1 LTILS
6 HLGYKTSAILPVT
19 DKEYSMLPRSL
30 IAPIVLGFL
39 ALNVAGQAL
48 PLYTDYLWF
57 QEVKLTSVFTT
68 ILWYKVLL
76 GVAGGLLFALLL
88 YVNVRLAA
96 RPRAGDVLMELEDPL
111 GLPSRLVIEPLF
123 RRFLLPG
130 ALILGILAG
139 MHTAGQW
146 ETVLRYLNRQPFDI
160 SDPLFGRNVGF
171 YVFQLPLLETLYGW
185 ALGALVIALLLAVAT
200 YVLHRG
206 IQITPRGPTLV
217 PQARAH
223 LLTLGALILIV
234 KAGGYYLDTYHL
246 LLSPTGIV
254 FGAGYSDINATLPAL
269 RVLSVLA
276 LACAALCIWQIGR
289 RGIRPVFIG
298 LGVLVA
304 ANVLGLGV
312 LPTLMQRFR
321 VVPNEMVAERPYIE
335 QNIKYTRKAYGLD
348 RITEEEFPAEET
360 LSAAD
365 LRKNDPTVKNIRLW
379 DHRPLL
385 VTYAQLQEI
394 RTYYRFVDVDNDR
407 YMVDGQLRQVMLS
420 PRELSYKN
428 LPSRIWINER
438 LTYTHGYG
446 VVLGPVNR
454 ITPEGLPEFWIKD
467 IPPASSGAMKVTRP
481 EIYYGEI
488 ANDVGGDYVFVKTR
502 AQELDYPAGDKNVYS
517 TYAGTGGVPIQSVWR
532 KLLFASR
539 FADVKILLSNDI
551 IGESRVMYHRQ
562 IEERVK
568 KAAPFIQFDRD
579 PYLVIRQDGSLAW
592 IIDGYTTSN
601 KFPYSEPVRGLG
613 NYIRNSV
620 KAVVDAYHG
629 TLAFY
634 LSEPEDPVIRTYAK
648 AFPDLFQP
656 LSAMP
661 ADLRPHVRY
670 PQGLFAI
677 QARMF
682 ATYHMQDPQVFY
694 NKEDLWSIPRR
705 AVEAQERE
713 IEPYYTIMKL
723 PGEKAEEF
731 ILLSPFNPSKKD
743 NMIAWMAARSDG
755 PHYGKLISYNFP
767 KQKLIYGPR
776 QIEARIDQDAFISQQ
791 LSLWSQ
797 RGSQV
802 IRGSLLAIPI
812 EQSLLYVQP
821 LYLAAEKGSL
831 PELKRVLVSMGT
843 QIAMEENL
851 EASLAQLFGSK
862 TKAQVASRTETAVVP
877 SSPGAPQG
885 TNVRG
890 LADQALQQYGRAQDM
905 LRQGN
910 FAGYGEEIKRLESTL
925 RALRER
931 AP

>member
-1 LTILS
+1 
-6 HLGYKTSAILPVT
+6 
-19 DKEYSMLPRSL
+19 MLPRSL
-30 IAPIVLGFL
+30 IGPIVLVFL
-39 ALNVAGQAL
+39 ALNLVGQAL

-57 QEVKLTSVFTT
+57 QEVTFSSVFTT
-68 ILWYKVLL
+68 ILWYKIAL
-76 GVAGGLLFALLL
+76 GIVGGLAFALIL

-96 RPRAGDVLMELEDPL
+96 RSKGGDVLIELEDPL

-130 ALILGILAG
+130 VLILGILAG
-139 MHTAGQW
+139 LQAAGQW
-146 ETVLRYLNRQPFDI
+146 ETVLRFLNAQPFRAV
-160 SDPLFGRNVGF
+160 DPLFGRDIGF
-171 YVFQLPLLETLYGW
+171 YVFRIPFLETLYGW
-185 ALGALVIALLLAVAT
+185 ALVTLGVAFLLTAAT

-206 IQITPRGPTLV
+206 IQITPRGPV
-217 PQARAH
+217 VAAHARVH
-223 LLTLGALILIV
+223 LLALVAVILIV

-254 FGAGYSDINATLPAL
+254 FGAGYSDITVNLPAL
-269 RVLSVLA
+269 RILAVLA
-276 LACAALCIWQIGR
+276 LACAALCIWQMGR
-289 RGIRPVFIG
+289 RGIRPVLVAIG
-298 LGVLVA
+298 ALLA

-312 LPTLMQRFR
+312 LPGAIQRLR

-335 QNIKYTRKAYGLD
+335 QNIKHTRMAYALD
-348 RITEEEFPAEET
+348 RIKEEEFPAEEALT
-360 LSAAD
+360 LAD
-365 LRKNDPTVKNIRLW
+365 LRKNDPTIKNIRLW

-385 VTYAQLQEI
+385 MTYAQLQEI

-407 YMVDGQLRQVMLS
+407 YTVDGQLRQVMLS
-420 PRELSYKN
+420 ARELSYKN

-467 IPPASSGAMKVTRP
+467 IPPAASGPLKVTRP

-502 AQELDYPAGDKNVYS
+502 AQELDYPAGDKNVY
-517 TYAGTGGVPIQSVWR
+517 TNYGGRGGVPIETFLR
-532 KLLFASR
+532 KLLFALR
-539 FADVKILLSNDI
+539 FADIKILLSNDI

-562 IEERVK
+562 VEDRVR

-579 PYLVIRQDGSLAW
+579 PYLIIRQDGSLAW

-634 LSEPEDPVIRTYAK
+634 LSEPDDPVVKAYAQ
-648 AFPDLFQP
+648 AFPGLFQP

-661 ADLRPHVRY
+661 ADLRPHIRY
-670 PQGLFAI
+670 PQGLFGI

-694 NKEDLWSIPRR
+694 NKEDLWSIPKRT
-705 AVEAQERE
+705 VDGQERE
-713 IEPYYTIMKL
+713 IESYYTIMRL
-723 PGEKAEEF
+723 PGEKGEEF

-743 NMIAWMAARSDG
+743 NMIAWLAARSDG
-755 PHYGKLISYNFP
+755 PNYGKLIVYNFP

-812 EQSLLYVQP
+812 EQSLLYVEP

-831 PELKRVLVSMGT
+831 PELKRVIVSMGN

-851 EASLAQLFGSK
+851 EDSLTQLFGSR
-862 TKAQVASRTETAVVP
+862 ARTPTAPRAETAAAAGP
-877 SSPGAPQG
+877 PGTAPE

-910 FAGYGEEIKRLESTL
+910 FAAYGEEIKRLEATL
-925 RALRER
+925 KALRER
-931 AP
+931 AR

>member
-1 LTILS
+1 
-6 HLGYKTSAILPVT
+6 
-19 DKEYSMLPRSL
+19 MLPRSL
-30 IAPIVLGFL
+30 IGPIILVFV
-39 ALNVAGQAL
+39 ALNVIGQAL

-57 QEVKLTSVFTT
+57 QEVKFTSVFTT
-68 ILWYKVLL
+68 ILWYKIAL
-76 GVAGGLLFALLL
+76 GVCAGILFAAFL

-96 RPRAGDVLMELEDPL
+96 RSKAGDVLMELEDPL

-130 ALILGILAG
+130 AIVLGIFAG
-139 MHTAGQW
+139 LHAAGQW
-146 ETVLRYLNRQPFDI
+146 ETVLRFRNGQPFGI
-160 SDPLFGRNVGF
+160 QDPLFGRDVSF
-171 YVFQLPLLETLYGW
+171 YVFQLPILETLYGW
-185 ALGALVIALLLAVAT
+185 AFATLAMALLLTVAT

-206 IQITPRGPTLV
+206 IQITPRGPVATT
-217 PQARAH
+217 QARAH
-223 LLTLGALILIV
+223 LLTLGALLLIV
-234 KAGGYYLDTYHL
+234 KAGGYYLDAFHL

-254 FGAGYSDINATLPAL
+254 FGAGYSDIHANLPAL
-269 RVLSVLA
+269 RILAVLA

-289 RGIRPVFIG
+289 RGVRPVLIG
-298 LGVLVA
+298 VGVLVA
-304 ANVLGLGV
+304 ANVVGLGLV
-312 LPTLMQRFR
+312 PTAIQRFR
-321 VVPNEMVAERPYIE
+321 VVPNEIVAERPYIE
-335 QNIKYTRKAYGLD
+335 QNIKHTRIAYGLD
-348 RITEEEFPAEET
+348 RIKEEEFPADET
-360 LSAAD
+360 LTAED

-407 YMVDGQLRQVMLS
+407 YVVDGQLRQVMLS
-420 PRELSYKN
+420 PRELSYRN

-467 IPPASSGAMKVTRP
+467 IPPASSGPITVTRP

-502 AQELDYPAGDKNVYS
+502 AQELDYPAGDKNVY
-517 TYAGTGGVPIQSVWR
+517 TNYAGDGGVPVQTFLR
-532 KLLFASR
+532 KLLFALR
-539 FADVKILLSNDI
+539 FRDIKILLSNDI
-551 IGESRVMYHRQ
+551 IAESRVIYHRQ
-562 IEERVK
+562 IEERVR

-579 PYLVIRQDGSLAW
+579 PYLVVRKDGTLTW
-592 IIDGYTTSN
+592 IIDGYTTTN

-634 LSEPEDPVIRTYAK
+634 ISEPDDPVIKTYAK
-648 AFPDLFQP
+648 AFPGLFQP
-656 LSAMP
+656 LAAMP
-661 ADLRPHVRY
+661 ADLKPHIRY
-670 PQGLFAI
+670 PQGLFGI

-694 NKEDLWSIPRR
+694 NKEDLWNIPKRM
-705 AVEAQERE
+705 VDGQERE
-713 IEPYYTIMKL
+713 IESYYTIMRL

-755 PHYGKLISYNFP
+755 PHYGKLIAYNFP

-831 PELKRVLVSMGT
+831 PELKRVLVSMGN

-851 EASLAQLFGSK
+851 EASLAQLFG
-862 TKAQVASRTETAVVP
+862 TAGRPQPVVRTEPAAATAP
-877 SSPGAPQG
+877 PG
-885 TNVRG
+885 TVRDTSVRG

-910 FAGYGEEIKRLESTL
+910 FAGYGEEIRQLEMTL
-925 RALRER
+925 KALRER
-931 AP
+931 SR

>member
-1 LTILS
+1 
-6 HLGYKTSAILPVT
+6 
-19 DKEYSMLPRSL
+19 MLPRRL
-30 IAPIVLGFL
+30 IVPILLGFL
-39 ALNVAGQAL
+39 ALNLAGQVL
-48 PLYTDYLWF
+48 PLFTDYFWF
-57 QEVKLTSVFTT
+57 QEVKLTGVFTT
-68 ILWYKVLL
+68 ILWYKIGL
-76 GVAGGLLFALLL
+76 GVVGGLAFALLL
-88 YVNVRLAA
+88 YLNVWLAA
-96 RPRAGDVLMELEDPL
+96 RPKSGDVLMELEDPL

-130 ALILGILAG
+130 VLILGILAG
-139 MHTAGQW
+139 MHAAGQW
-146 ETVLRYLNRQPFDI
+146 ETALRFLNAQSFNAQ
-160 SDPLFGRNVGF
+160 DPLFGRDIGF
-171 YVFQLPLLETLYGW
+171 YVFRLPLFETLYGW
-185 ALGALVIALLLAVAT
+185 ALVVLGITFLLTVAT

-206 IQITPRGPTLV
+206 IQITPRGPVLA
-217 PQARAH
+217 QYARAH

-234 KAGGYYLDTYHL
+234 KAGGYYVDTYRL

-254 FGAGYSDINATLPAL
+254 FGAGYSDIAVNLPAL
-269 RVLSVLA
+269 RILAVLA

-289 RGIRPVFIG
+289 QGIRPVLIAV
-298 LGVLVA
+298 GVLVA

-312 LPTLMQRFR
+312 VPTVVQRFR
-321 VVPNEMVAERPYIE
+321 VVPNEIVAERPYIE
-335 QNIKYTRKAYGLD
+335 QNIKHTRLAYGLD
-348 RITEEEFPAEET
+348 RIKEEEFPAEDT
-360 LSAAD
+360 LTVAD
-365 LRKNDPTVKNIRLW
+365 LRKNDATIKNIRLW

-407 YMVDGQLRQVMLS
+407 YMVDGQLRQLMLS
-420 PRELSYKN
+420 ARELSYKN

-467 IPPASSGAMKVTRP
+467 IPPASSGSIKVTRP

-502 AQELDYPAGDKNVYS
+502 AQELDYPAGDKNVYT
-517 TYAGTGGVPIQSVWR
+517 TYGGTGGVPIQSVFR
-532 KLLFASR
+532 KLLFALR
-539 FADVKILLSNDI
+539 FGDIKILLSNDI

-562 IEERVK
+562 IEERVR

-601 KFPYSEPVRGLG
+601 RFPYSEPVRGLG

-634 LSEPEDPVIRTYAK
+634 ISEPEDPVIKAYAQ
-648 AFPDLFQP
+648 AFPGLFQP

-694 NKEDLWSIPRR
+694 NKEDLWSIPKRM
-705 AVEAQERE
+705 VDGQERE
-713 IEPYYTIMKL
+713 IESYYTIMRL

-731 ILLSPFNPSKKD
+731 ILLFPFNPSKKD

-776 QIEARIDQDAFISQQ
+776 QIDARIDQDAFISQQ

-802 IRGSLLAIPI
+802 IRGSMLAIPI

-831 PELKRVLVSMGT
+831 PELKRVLVSMGN
-843 QIAMEENL
+843 QIAMEESL
-851 EASLAQLFGSK
+851 EASLAQLFGSGAK
-862 TKAQVASRTETAVVP
+862 TQPTARTETAAAGP
-877 SSPGAPQG
+877 PGTARD

-890 LADQALQQYGRAQDM
+890 LVDQALQQYGRAQDL

-910 FAGYGEEIKRLESTL
+910 FAGYGEEIRRLEATL
-925 RALRER
+925 KSLQER
-931 AP
+931 AR

>member
-1 LTILS
+1 
-6 HLGYKTSAILPVT
+6 
-19 DKEYSMLPRSL
+19 MLPRSL

-39 ALNVAGQAL
+39 ALNVVGQAL

-57 QEVKLTSVFTT
+57 QEVKLASVFTT

-76 GVAGGLLFALLL
+76 GVAGGLLFALIL
-88 YVNVRLAA
+88 YVNVRVAA
-96 RPRAGDVLMELEDPL
+96 RHRAGDVLMELEDPL

-139 MHTAGQW
+139 MHAAGEW
-146 ETVLRYLNRQPFDI
+146 ETALRFLHGQPFKI
-160 SDPLFGRNVGF
+160 QDPLFGRDISF
-171 YVFQLPLLETLYGW
+171 YAFRLPLLETLYGW
-185 ALGALVIALLLAVAT
+185 TLTVLAITFLLTVAT

-206 IQITPRGPTLV
+206 IQITPRGPAVATH
-217 PQARAH
+217 ARAH
-223 LLTLGALILIV
+223 LLILGALILIT
-234 KAGGYYLDTYHL
+234 KAGGYYLDIYNL

-254 FGAGYSDINATLPAL
+254 FGAGYSDINASLPAL
-269 RVLSVLA
+269 RVLAVLA
-276 LACAALCIWQIGR
+276 VACAALCIWQIGR
-289 RGIRPVFIG
+289 KGIRPVLVA
-298 LGVLVA
+298 LGILLA

-312 LPTLMQRFR
+312 VPAAMQRFR

-335 QNIKYTRKAYGLD
+335 QNIKYTRMAYGLD
-348 RITEEEFPAEET
+348 RIAEEEFPADET
-360 LSAAD
+360 LSIAD
-365 LRKNDPTVKNIRLW
+365 LRKNDATIKNIRLW

-385 VTYAQLQEI
+385 ATYAQLQEI

-407 YMVDGQLRQVMLS
+407 YTVDGQLRQVMLS
-420 PRELSYKN
+420 ARELSYKN

-438 LTYTHGYG
+438 LNYTHGYG

-454 ITPEGLPEFWIKD
+454 ISPEGLPDFWIKD
-467 IPPASSGAMKVTRP
+467 IPPASVGSIKVSRP

-488 ANDVGGDYVFVKTR
+488 SNDYVFVKTR
-502 AQELDYPAGDKNVYS
+502 AQELDYPAGDKNVYTAYS
-517 TYAGTGGVPIQSVWR
+517 GQGGVRIQSLLR
-532 KLLFASR
+532 KLLFALR
-539 FADVKILLSNDI
+539 FGDMKILLSNDI
-551 IGESRVMYHRQ
+551 IGESRVMYHRD

-568 KAAPFIQFDRD
+568 QAAPFIQFDAD
-579 PYLVIRQDGSLAW
+579 PYLVIGQDGRLVW
-592 IIDGYTTSN
+592 IIDGYTTSS
-601 KFPYSEPVRGLG
+601 KFPYSEPTRGLG

-629 TLAFY
+629 TLNFY
-634 LSEPEDPVIRTYAK
+634 LSEPDDPVIKTYAN
-648 AFPDLFQP
+648 AFPGLFQP

-661 ADLRPHVRY
+661 ADLKPHVRY

-682 ATYHMQDPQVFY
+682 ATYHMRDPQVFY
-694 NKEDLWSIPRR
+694 NKEDLWNVPRR
-705 AVEAQERE
+705 VVEGQERE
-713 IEPYYTIMKL
+713 IEPYYTIMRL

-743 NMIAWMAARSDG
+743 NMIAWMAARCDG
-755 PHYGKLISYNFP
+755 QEYGKLIVYNFP

-812 EQSLLYVQP
+812 AQSLLYVQP

-831 PELKRVLVSMGT
+831 PELKRVIVSMGN

-851 EASLAQLFGSK
+851 EAALSQLFGSGAK
-862 TKAQVASRTETAVVP
+862 VQVASRPETPGA
-877 SSPGAPQG
+877 SATSPGAAPNETG
-885 TNVRG
+885 LRG
-890 LADQALQQYGRAQDM
+890 LTDQALQQYGRAQDA

-910 FAGYGEEIKRLESTL
+910 FAGYGEEIKRLETTL
-925 RALRER
+925 KTLRER
-931 AP
+931 AR

>member
-1 LTILS
+1 
-6 HLGYKTSAILPVT
+6 
-19 DKEYSMLPRSL
+19 MLPRSW
-30 IAPIVLGFL
+30 IGPIILVFI
-39 ALNVAGQAL
+39 ALNVLGQAL

-57 QEVKLTSVFTT
+57 QELALASVFTT
-68 ILWYKVLL
+68 ILWYKIAL
-76 GVAGGLLFALLL
+76 GVCAGALFALFL

-96 RPRAGDVLMELEDPL
+96 RSAGGDVLMELEDPL

-130 ALILGILAG
+130 AVVLGLFAG
-139 MHTAGQW
+139 LYAAGQW
-146 ETVLRYLNRQPFDI
+146 ETVLRFLNRQPFGI
-160 SDPLFGRNVGF
+160 QDPLFGRDVGF
-171 YVFQLPLLETLYGW
+171 YTFQLPILETLYGW
-185 ALGALVIALLLAVAT
+185 AFATLGMALLLTVAT

-206 IQITPRGPTLV
+206 IQVTPRGPVATT
-217 PQARAH
+217 QARAH
-223 LLTLGALILIV
+223 LLTLGALLLIV
-234 KAGGYYLDTYHL
+234 KAGGYYLDTFHL

-254 FGAGYSDINATLPAL
+254 FGAGYSDIHANLPAL
-269 RVLSVLA
+269 RILAVLA
-276 LACAALCIWQIGR
+276 LACAAVCIWQIGR
-289 RGIRPVFIG
+289 RGMRPVLIG
-298 LGVLVA
+298 VGVLVA
-304 ANVLGLGV
+304 ANVVGLGLV
-312 LPTLMQRFR
+312 PTTIQRFR
-321 VVPNEMVAERPYIE
+321 VVPNEIVAERPYIE
-335 QNIKYTRKAYGLD
+335 QNIKHTRIAYGLD
-348 RITEEEFPAEET
+348 RIKEEEFPAEET
-360 LSAAD
+360 LSVED
-365 LRKNDPTVKNIRLW
+365 LRNNDATVKNIRLW

-385 VTYAQLQEI
+385 ATYAQLQEI

-407 YMVDGQLRQVMLS
+407 YTVDGQLRQVMLS
-420 PRELSYKN
+420 PRELSYRN

-467 IPPASSGAMKVTRP
+467 IPPASSGPIAVTRP

-502 AQELDYPAGDKNVYS
+502 AQELDYPAGDKNVY
-517 TYAGTGGVPIQSVWR
+517 TNYAGQGGVPVQTFLR
-532 KLLFASR
+532 KLLFALR
-539 FADVKILLSNDI
+539 FRDIKILLSNDI
-551 IGESRVMYHRQ
+551 VAESRVIYHRQ
-562 IEERVK
+562 IEDRVR

-579 PYLVIRQDGSLAW
+579 PYMVIRKDGTLVW
-592 IIDGYTTSN
+592 IIDGYTTMN

-634 LSEPEDPVIRTYAK
+634 ISEPDDPVIKTYAK
-648 AFPDLFQP
+648 AFPALFQP

-661 ADLRPHVRY
+661 ADLKPHVRY

-705 AVEAQERE
+705 ALDGQERD
-713 IEPYYTIMKL
+713 IEPYYTIMRL
-723 PGEKAEEF
+723 PGEKVEEF

-755 PHYGKLISYNFP
+755 PHYGKLIAYNFP

-812 EQSLLYVQP
+812 EESLLYVQP

-831 PELKRVLVSMGT
+831 PELKRVLVSMGN

-851 EASLAQLFGSK
+851 EASLAQLFGAAGRPQPPARVD
-862 TKAQVASRTETAVVP
+862 TATATTAAGTASDA
-877 SSPGAPQG
+877 
-885 TNVRG
+885 NVRG
-890 LADQALQQYGRAQDM
+890 LADQALLQYGRAQDM

-910 FAGYGEEIKRLESTL
+910 FAGYGEEIRKLEVTL
-925 RALRER
+925 KALRER
-931 AP
+931 AR